1 MTVENHMRMSLTPPS
16 AELPADLLDV
26 ELSEDYESLAMDT
39 CQLLSDTDA
48 RFLVSGFGQEE
59 WPVNISY
66 DLSSV
71 IEQLPSAIDALR
83 SGRPAEIDLYGQGIE
98 RRLTF
103 VPAGEA
109 TEIRCASGTAW
120 RPDPDREVLSR
131 AEALE
136 LLTGL
141 ARDFGAALR
150 RAAPGVAQR
159 TPFATW

>member
-1 MTVENHMRMSLTPPS
+1 MRMSLTPPS

-26 ELSEDYESLAMDT
+26 ELSEDYESLAMDA

-48 RFLVSGFGQEE
+48 RFIVSGFGQEE

-71 IEQLPSAIDALR
+71 IEQLPAAIDALR
-83 SGRPAEIDLYGQGIE
+83 SGSPAEIDLYGQGIE

-103 VPAGEA
+103 VPAKET

-131 AEALE
+131 SEALE